1 MPRFMDAFCV
11 SIYRLL
17 ASYMPKKIMPS
28 NTIKANNMYS
38 ATRRDLDLLIPN
50 YGHLER
56 SMPTDEPVSQGSD
69 HDRTKDG
76 SRVVHVVSC
85 DWQNLRER
93 HPKYHEDQIA

>member
-1 MPRFMDAFCV
+1 MNARYV

-17 ASYMPKKIMPS
+17 ACYTPKKIMPGY
-28 NTIKANNMYS
+28 TIKTDNMCS
-38 ATRRDLDLLIPN
+38 AIRPDHGLLIPN
-50 YGHLER
+50 HRHLECP
-56 SMPTDEPVSQGSD
+56 MPTNEPMGQSPD

-93 HPKYHEDQIA
+93 HPKYHED